1 MGQNIVEDIS
11 LKSPATS
18 TQLPGTS
25 GLNTGQAPSYSSMP
39 FSGQQALG
47 NQPFQQGLQGQQFG
61 QQGLPNQ
68 QFANQQGLQG
78 QQFQP
83 QRNQGFNQG
92 LQGQQQG
99 FSQQGLQGQQLQPQL
114 NQGLQG
120 QSQLNQGFNQGL
132 QGQQQGLQQQL
143 PQSNLQNQPFQ
154 QGLQGQ
160 QFGQQGLPNQQFANQ
175 QDIQG
180 QQLQQQATT
189 TATAATSTLGSQ
201 PIQQQGMEQTQA
213 KLPAMGGIQ
222 QQGFLQQEQIM
233 AQQVQI
239 APVVVEKREGVPV
252 IQERIRREEVEEITP
267 VIHREREK
275 TEIHKI
281 TQPVHT
287 SAILG
292 IMTEEVTL
300 PAQFSEMRTPSM
312 LPPASILPRREE
324 LSAQKMRIEKAPIV
338 IETERKKIIE
348 EVTPVVYREVVEPH
362 LTRLTQPIYEK
373 IVEGDVYI
381 SETRP
386 AQVLQTAYATNI
398 PVQSTQFVQQ
408 TQNVPVQI
416 PVQTQLPFYSRNI
429 EVADTFVKEGVPIT
443 AGPGRG
449 VFGRRAV

>member
-1 MGQNIVEDIS
+1 MQTLSSVGQNIVEDIS

-25 GLNTGQAPSYSSMP
+25 GLSTGQAPSYSSMP

-61 QQGLPNQ
+61 QQGLQNQ
-68 QFANQQGLQG
+68 PFQQQGLQG

-83 QRNQGFNQG
+83 
-92 LQGQQQG
+92 
-99 FSQQGLQGQQLQPQL
+99 
-114 NQGLQG
+114 
-120 QSQLNQGFNQGL
+120 QLNQGFNQGL
-132 QGQQQGLQQQL
+132 QGQQQGLQGQQGFSQQGLQGQQL
-143 PQSNLQNQPFQ
+143 GQQGLQNQPFQQ

-189 TATAATSTLGSQ
+189 TTATAATSTLGSQ
-201 PIQQQGMEQTQA
+201 PIQQQGMDQTQA

-222 QQGFLQQEQIM
+222 QQGYLQQEQIM

-239 APVVVEKREGVPV
+239 APVVVEKREGVAV

-287 SAILG
+287 SAVLG

-324 LSAQKMRIEKAPIV
+324 LSAQKMRIEKAPVV

-362 LTRLTQPIYEK
+362 ITRLTQPIYEK

-386 AQVLQTAYATNI
+386 AQVLQTSYSTNI
-398 PVQSTQFVQQ
+398 PVQTTQFVQQ